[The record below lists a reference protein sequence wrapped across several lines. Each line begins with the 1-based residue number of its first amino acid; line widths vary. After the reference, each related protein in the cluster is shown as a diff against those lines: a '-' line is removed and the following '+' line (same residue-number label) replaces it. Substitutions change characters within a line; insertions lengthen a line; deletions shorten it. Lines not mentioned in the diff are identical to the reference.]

1 MQYKLVE
8 NYKDDEKLVKSF
20 NELTEKTFGFN
31 FIEWQNNGFCFFY
44 YIPYSLVNNNQIIA
58 NVSVNLMDFMLDGVK
73 KHYIQLGTVM
83 TDENYRRQGLCRYLM
98 EHVIKEYQHK
108 VDGIYLFGNDS
119 VIHFYPKFCFVESK
133 EYQYIKSICST
144 SSQEVEQIDMS
155 IQSNRDCFLNIVKN
169 STINERFT
177 TDNWGLIAFYL
188 LFGQPVYYLA
198 KEEAYILANVEKE
211 KLFIHQIV
219 TKHEV
224 NLESIIHAFGS
235 EIQEVRLGFTP
246 VKSSGYEVKEVEEDD
261 CTLFI
266 LGKDLK
272 EIEKKKLM
280 FPTLS
285 HA

>member
-31 FIEWQNNGFCFFY
+31 FIEWQNNGFWTEK

-133 EYQYIKSICST
+133 EYQYIKSI
-144 SSQEVEQIDMS
+144 
-155 IQSNRDCFLNIVKN
+155 
-169 STINERFT
+169 
-177 TDNWGLIAFYL
+177 
-188 LFGQPVYYLA
+188 
-198 KEEAYILANVEKE
+198 VEKE
-211 KLFIHQIV
+211 FDLHQ
-219 TKHEV
+219 
-224 NLESIIHAFGS
+224 SIYIINSF
-235 EIQEVRLGFTP
+235 
-246 VKSSGYEVKEVEEDD
+246 
-261 CTLFI
+261 
-266 LGKDLK
+266 
-272 EIEKKKLM
+272 IEKY
-280 FPTLS
+280 
-285 HA
+285 